1 MSGAASRR
9 PRTVGVIPARLNS
22 SRFPEKV
29 LAAETG
35 KPLIVHVL
43 EQARKARSLDDIL
56 VAADHPRIVAAV
68 EAAGGT
74 AILTR
79 EDHPNGTSR
88 LAEVAEILQARGTPA
103 DVFVNVQGDEP
114 EIEPDVIDAAAEL
127 LHASPWADV
136 ATVATPFAPGED
148 PANPNLVKVAL
159 GAGGRALYFSRAQI
173 PFHRDA
179 AKAGNGV
186 PPRATPLRHVGLYV
200 YRTSFLP
207 TFVSWPPSP
216 LEETESLE
224 QLRVLEHGHGIAVTV
239 RTVTSQGIDTREQYD
254 AFLARWRSSAA
265 PRFPLANPTHS

>member
-1 MSGAASRR
+1 
-9 PRTVGVIPARLNS
+9 VGVIPARLAS

-29 LAAETG
+29 LASRTG

-68 EAAGGT
+68 EAAGGK
-74 AILTR
+74 AVLTR

-88 LAEVAEILQARGTPA
+88 LAEVAALLEAQGTPA

-114 EIEPDVIDAAAEL
+114 EIEPEVIDAAADL

-136 ATVATPFAPGED
+136 ATVATPFTAGED
-148 PANPNLVKVAL
+148 PSNPNLVKVVL
-159 GAGGRALYFSRAQI
+159 GERGRALYFSRAPI

-179 AKAGNGV
+179 ATGRQ
-186 PPRATPLRHVGLYV
+186 PRATPLRHVGLYV

-207 TFVSWPPSP
+207 TFVSWPPAA

-224 QLRVLEHGHGIAVTV
+224 QLRVLEHGHGIAVAI
-239 RTVTSQGIDTREQYD
+239 RTVTSQGIDTPEQYE
-254 AFLARWRSSAA
+254 AFLARWRSSVG
-265 PRFPLANPTHS
+265 PRFPLANPTLS

>member
-1 MSGAASRR
+1 MNGGAPNR
-9 PRTVGVIPARLNS
+9 PRTVGVIPARLAS

-43 EQARKARSLDDIL
+43 EQARKARSLDDIV

-68 EAAGGT
+68 EAAGGK
-74 AILTR
+74 AVLTR

-88 LAEVAEILQARGTPA
+88 LAEVAQKVAAE
-103 DVFVNVQGDEP
+103 VFVNVQGDEP
-114 EIEPDVIDAAAEL
+114 EIEPEVIDAAVEL

-136 ATVATPFAPGED
+136 ATVATPFAADED
-148 PANPNLVKVAL
+148 PNNPNLVKVVC
-159 GAGGRALYFSRAQI
+159 GEGGRALYFSRAPI

-179 AKAGNGV
+179 ARMAQTGGR
-186 PPRATPLRHVGLYV
+186 PRATPLRHVGLYV

-207 TFVSWPPSP
+207 TFVSWPPSA

-224 QLRVLEHGHGIAVTV
+224 QLRVLEHGHGIAVAI
-239 RTVTSQGIDTREQYD
+239 RTVTSQGIDTPEQYAEFVRRD
-254 AFLARWRSSAA
+254 RSQ
-265 PRFPLANPTHS
+265 

>member
-1 MSGAASRR
+1 MNATGM
-9 PRTVGVIPARLNS
+9 RTVGVIPARLAS

-35 KPLIVHVL
+35 KALIVHVL
-43 EQARKARSLDDIL
+43 EQARKARSLDAIV

-88 LAEVAEILQARGTPA
+88 LAEVAAKLADIGLSAA
-103 DVFVNVQGDEP
+103 DVIVNIQGDEP
-114 EIEPDVIDAAAEL
+114 EIEPDIIDAAVEL

-136 ATVATPFAPGED
+136 ATVATPFAAGENPND
-148 PANPNLVKVAL
+148 PNLVKVVL
-159 GAGGRALYFSRAQI
+159 GHGGRALYFSRAAI

-179 AKAGNGV
+179 GKVVGAGGV
-186 PPRATPLRHVGLYV
+186 PRATPLRHVGLYV
-200 YRTSFLP
+200 YRASFLP
-207 TFVSWPPSP
+207 TFVSWPPAA

-224 QLRVLEHGHGIAVTV
+224 QLRVLEHGRGIAVAI
-239 RTVTSQGIDTREQYD
+239 RTVTSQGIDTPEQYA
-254 AFLARWRSSAA
+254 AFVHRQRN
-265 PRFPLANPTHS
+265 R

>member
-1 MSGAASRR
+1 LTPATPRR
-9 PRTVGVIPARLNS
+9 GRTVGVIPARLAS

-79 EDHPNGTSR
+79 SDHPNGTSR
-88 LAEVAEILQARGTPA
+88 LAEVAETLKPRGTPA

-114 EIEPDVIDAAAEL
+114 EIEPEVIDAAAEL

-148 PANPNLVKVAL
+148 PANPNLVKVVL
-159 GAGGRALYFSRAQI
+159 GEGGRALYFSRAPI

-179 AKAGNGV
+179 SAGR
-186 PPRATPLRHVGLYV
+186 PRATPLRHVGLYV

-207 TFVSWPPSP
+207 TFVSWPPSA

-224 QLRVLEHGHGIAVTV
+224 QLRVLEYGHGIAVTV
-239 RTVTSQGIDTREQYD
+239 RTVTSQGIDTPEQYA
-254 AFLARWRSSAA
+254 AFLRRY
-265 PRFPLANPTHS
+265 LNQ